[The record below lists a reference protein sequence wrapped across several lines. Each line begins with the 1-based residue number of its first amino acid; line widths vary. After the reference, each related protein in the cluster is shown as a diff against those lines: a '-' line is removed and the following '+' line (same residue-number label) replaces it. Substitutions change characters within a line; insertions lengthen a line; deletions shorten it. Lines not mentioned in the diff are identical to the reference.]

1 MCEHAKNQTQP
12 QFIAL
17 QVLDVAALV
26 VAEQPNNMLI
36 FF

>member
-1 MCEHAKNQTQP
+1 MCEHAKYRTQS

-26 VAEQPNNMLI
+26 VAEQPNNMLN

>member
-1 MCEHAKNQTQP
+1 MCEHAKYQTQP

-17 QVLDVAALV
+17 HGLDVAAQV
-26 VAEQPNNMLI
+26 VAEQPNNMLN